1 MPVAKDKMMT
11 SIVLPKELKASLDE
25 ISKSE
30 MRSFNNLVTVILT
43 EYVEKK
49 KKTQNEFL
57 QAGNNE
63 NHN

>member
-57 QAGNNE
+57 QAENNE